1 MTTTTASLSSEG
13 ARMSTFSQIT
23 LSLFWLGVS
32 AHWTIIL
39 ITTLPA
45 QAEMIGG
52 AAVRGQTLGTV
63 LAIGAFLSMI
73 VAPIFGALS
82 DRIVTPFGRRRPW
95 IVLGTVMNLL
105 GLYGLA
111 TFARAN
117 DMSSLP
123 LYIAAFLWVQFWN
136 NVATAPYSALIPDT
150 VPRAQ
155 RGSAS
160 GWYGLMTIL
169 GTLIAALA
177 PIYFTTAD
185 GTTDITALYLFTGG
199 VLLFGMLG
207 TVIFVHEPPVT
218 RKPPPFVLVEFL
230 KGLIEPL
237 KDNDFRWVFMTR
249 FLMVMGVYSIQP
261 FLLFYMGSVVREFNL
276 FNALTAR
283 NAIEAVSV
291 FLLMFLVGALPSS
304 IIAGILSDRYGRK
317 IMVYISSACQ
327 AAVPIVFILFAPN
340 FSITALLGLIFG
352 IGYGAYQSVDWAMA
366 SEVLPSED
374 DYAKDM
380 GVWHIAMTLP
390 QVLATLMAG
399 FLLDY
404 FNNARPTAQGE
415 PGTFGFTVIFAFAAL
430 YFILGTVLV
439 RKIRKVR

>member
-1 MTTTTASLSSEG
+1 MATLTAT
-13 ARMSTFSQIT
+13 AITDKQRMSTFNQAM
-23 LSLFWLGVS
+23 LSLFWFGVS

-52 AAVRGQTLGTV
+52 EAVRGQTLGTV
-63 LAIGAFLSMI
+63 LAIGAFLSMV

-95 IVLGTVMNLL
+95 IVLGTVMNLGGLL
-105 GLYGLA
+105 GLAY
-111 TFARAN
+111 FPRAN

-123 LYIAAFLWVQFWN
+123 LYIAAFLWTQFWN
-136 NVATAPYSALIPDT
+136 NVATAPYSALIPDV
-150 VPRAQ
+150 VPADQ

-160 GWYGLMTIL
+160 GWYGLMTIF

-177 PIYFTTAD
+177 PFLFTS
-185 GTTDITALYLFTGG
+185 GGSTDITALYYFTGG
-199 VLLFGMLG
+199 ILLVGMLG
-207 TVIFVHEPPVT
+207 TVVFVKEPPLT
-218 RKPPPFVLVEFL
+218 RKPPPFVLGTFL

-237 KDNDFRWVFMTR
+237 RDHDFRWVFLTR

-261 FLLFYMGSVVREFNL
+261 FLQFYMGSVVKEFNL
-276 FNALTAR
+276 FNAVTLE
-283 NAIEAVSV
+283 NAIIATSV

-317 IMVYISSACQ
+317 IMVYISSAFQ
-327 AAVPIVFILFAPN
+327 AFVPIVFVLFAPD

-390 QVLATLMAG
+390 QVLATLIAG
-399 FLLDY
+399 FLLDF
-404 FNNARPTAQGE
+404 FNNASATAGGQ
-415 PGTFGFTVIFAFAAL
+415 PGTFGFTVIFAFATL

-439 RKIRKVR
+439 RQIRKVR

>member
-1 MTTTTASLSSEG
+1 MATLTAT
-13 ARMSTFSQIT
+13 AITDKPRMSTFNQAM
-23 LSLFWLGVS
+23 LSLFWFGVS

-52 AAVRGQTLGTV
+52 EAVRGQTLGTV
-63 LAIGAFLSMI
+63 LAIGAFLSMV

-95 IVLGTVMNLL
+95 IVLGTVMNLGGLL
-105 GLYGLA
+105 GLAY
-111 TFARAN
+111 FPRAN

-123 LYIAAFLWVQFWN
+123 LYIAAFLWTQFWN
-136 NVATAPYSALIPDT
+136 NVATAPYSALIPDV
-150 VPRAQ
+150 VPADQ

-160 GWYGLMTIL
+160 GWYGLMTIF

-177 PIYFTTAD
+177 PFLFTS
-185 GTTDITALYLFTGG
+185 GGSTDITALYYFTGG
-199 VLLFGMLG
+199 ILLVGMLG
-207 TVIFVHEPPVT
+207 TVVFVKEPPLT
-218 RKPPPFVLVEFL
+218 RKPPPFVLGTFL

-237 KDNDFRWVFMTR
+237 RDHDFRWVFLTR

-261 FLLFYMGSVVREFNL
+261 FLQFYMGSVVKEFNL
-276 FNALTAR
+276 FNAVTLD
-283 NAIEAVSV
+283 NAIVATSV

-317 IMVYISSACQ
+317 IMVYISSAFQ
-327 AAVPIVFILFAPN
+327 AFVPIVFVLFAPD

-390 QVLATLMAG
+390 QVLATLIAG
-399 FLLDY
+399 FLLDF
-404 FNNARPTAQGE
+404 FNNASATAVGQ
-415 PGTFGFTVIFAFAAL
+415 PGTFGFTVIFAFATL

-439 RKIRKVR
+439 RQIRKVR

>member
-1 MTTTTASLSSEG
+1 MATLTAT
-13 ARMSTFSQIT
+13 AITDKQRMSTFNQAM
-23 LSLFWLGVS
+23 LSLFWFGVS

-52 AAVRGQTLGTV
+52 EAVRGQTLGTV
-63 LAIGAFLSMI
+63 LAIGAFLSMV

-95 IVLGTVMNLL
+95 IVLGTVMNLGGLL
-105 GLYGLA
+105 GLAY
-111 TFARAN
+111 FPRAN

-123 LYIAAFLWVQFWN
+123 LYIAAFLWTQFWN
-136 NVATAPYSALIPDT
+136 NVATAPYSALIPDV
-150 VPRAQ
+150 VPADQ

-160 GWYGLMTIL
+160 GWYGLMTIF

-177 PIYFTTAD
+177 PFLFTS
-185 GTTDITALYLFTGG
+185 GGSTDITALYYFTGG
-199 VLLFGMLG
+199 ILLVGMLG
-207 TVIFVHEPPVT
+207 TVVFVKEPPLT
-218 RKPPPFVLVEFL
+218 RKPPPFVLGTFL

-237 KDNDFRWVFMTR
+237 RDHDFRWVFLTR

-261 FLLFYMGSVVREFNL
+261 FLQFYMGSVVKEFNL
-276 FNALTAR
+276 FNAVTLD
-283 NAIEAVSV
+283 NAIIATSV

-317 IMVYISSACQ
+317 IMVYISSAFQ
-327 AAVPIVFILFAPN
+327 AFVPIVFVLFAPD

-390 QVLATLMAG
+390 QVLATLIAG
-399 FLLDY
+399 FLLDF
-404 FNNARPTAQGE
+404 FNNASATAGGQ
-415 PGTFGFTVIFAFAAL
+415 PGTFGFTVIFAFATL

-439 RKIRKVR
+439 RQIRKVR